1 MLSYFLSLI
10 FLSFI
15 PSSIAGTLWPK
26 PQNAAFSS
34 TYLSVDSSTFSFQS
48 VGYSSSILDQALI
61 RAKSFSFV
69 RVPPTY
75 PVLNASISGNLLSI
89 QINVLTDVSVQTLG
103 VSENYTLVVP
113 SDGVAAVLTADTVF
127 DALRGLN
134 AFYELF
140 DWALT
145 GSLFI
150 IPSVT
155 IVDFP
160 RFPHRGFMIDTAR
173 HYIDLQTL
181 KAAID
186 AASYNNFNVF
196 HWHIVD
202 SQSFP
207 YYSMAFPS
215 LSGNGSWNAP
225 LTTHVYFPNDVNEI
239 ITYAEFRGIR
249 VIPEFDTPGHSL
261 SWGPGIPGLLTPCY
275 TNGEPDGTFG
285 PINPISNV
293 TWPFL
298 TSFFTEVASVFRDSY
313 FHIGGDE
320 VDFTCWASNP
330 EIQQF
335 MTQEGFGAN
344 YTLFESYYLQ
354 KLLNLVGGGLN
365 RSYIGWQEIFDNGL
379 QLLPETVVHA
389 WKGGATAPGLLE
401 LEKITKAGFK
411 GILSAG
417 WYLNYI
423 SYGEDWFS
431 YYNANPTNFSG
442 TPAQKALVLGG
453 EAAIW
458 GEYVDSSNL
467 ISRFYPRAS
476 AVAERLWSSED
487 TVDLNDAA
495 YRLHDHRCRM
505 IARGISAEVANG
517 PSFCPV
523 EYVPQYLPPWTV

>member
-1 MLSYFLSLI
+1 MCAMLSYFLSLI

-173 HYIDLQTL
+173 HYID
-181 KAAID
+181 
-186 AASYNNFNVF
+186 
-196 HWHIVD
+196 
-202 SQSFP
+202 
-207 YYSMAFPS
+207 
-215 LSGNGSWNAP
+215 
-225 LTTHVYFPNDVNEI
+225 
-239 ITYAEFRGIR
+239 
-249 VIPEFDTPGHSL
+249 
-261 SWGPGIPGLLTPCY
+261 
-275 TNGEPDGTFG
+275 
-285 PINPISNV
+285 
-293 TWPFL
+293 
-298 TSFFTEVASVFRDSY
+298 
-313 FHIGGDE
+313 
-320 VDFTCWASNP
+320 
-330 EIQQF
+330 
-335 MTQEGFGAN
+335 
-344 YTLFESYYLQ
+344 
-354 KLLNLVGGGLN
+354 
-365 RSYIGWQEIFDNGL
+365 
-379 QLLPETVVHA
+379 
-389 WKGGATAPGLLE
+389 
-401 LEKITKAGFK
+401 
-411 GILSAG
+411 
-417 WYLNYI
+417 
-423 SYGEDWFS
+423 
-431 YYNANPTNFSG
+431 
-442 TPAQKALVLGG
+442 
-453 EAAIW
+453 
-458 GEYVDSSNL
+458 
-467 ISRFYPRAS
+467 
-476 AVAERLWSSED
+476 
-487 TVDLNDAA
+487 
-495 YRLHDHRCRM
+495 
-505 IARGISAEVANG
+505 
-517 PSFCPV
+517 
-523 EYVPQYLPPWTV
+523 